1 MKRKLTNFGVNCIV
15 INMSLV
21 KLEFCYRSL
30 DSLDYSVVMY
40 ASNYAHVWKYVSN
53 YYSYVRPWDC
63 WESWIEDIS
72 MAWSKTN
79 YKGKRKRFFI

>member
-1 MKRKLTNFGVNCIV
+1 MKRKLTNFEVRCIV
-15 INMSLV
+15 SSMSLV
-21 KLEFCYRSL
+21 KLDFKFESQSL
-30 DSLDYSVVMY
+30 NDSSVMY

-63 WESWIEDIS
+63 WESWVEDIS
-72 MAWSKTN
+72 MALSKTN

>member
-1 MKRKLTNFGVNCIV
+1 MTNFGVNCIV

-21 KLEFCYRSL
+21 KLEFGYKT
-30 DSLDYSVVMY
+30 LDYSAVMY
-40 ASNYAHVWKYVSN
+40 ASNYAHVWKHVFN

-72 MAWSKTN
+72 MALSKIS
-79 YKGKRKRFFI
+79 YRGRLKRFFT